1 MSSIYSIFDRGGAL
15 LLLMIALFLAIG
27 QTAGFLL
34 SMKEKRSGKQISA
47 AALHLLAGFV
57 IFVIL
62 LDGYDNVNFPTI
74 PRDSVQTGWFVFSL
88 PWLVYAAY
96 ELLSAAVLLLH
107 FRQYRRYKT
116 NTVTPDSIRRAID
129 LLPEGICVSTPD
141 GTVRLANLRMDALC
155 RELTGERLSDASRLW
170 ESAKEKGESLGER
183 FLVRLNGEVWRFS
196 REPLEAEGQ
205 RYGRTSAV
213 NVTERYRIT
222 EELREKNAHLQEIRR
237 RKKEAAELSGEMFV
251 KQEEAAARSALHNEL
266 GQVLLMG
273 RYCLEHPDS
282 TDKSVVALMTRQM
295 NRFLLGESRTPEQ
308 DDPDELSRAV
318 LLAGSIGVS
327 VEVRGE
333 TPRAGKARSLLA
345 QAIRECAANTVKHAE
360 GDRIEVILSGRSE
373 SKDLLI
379 TIRNNG
385 RPPKGPIAESGGLL
399 SLRRSAEAAGARM
412 TVESQPAFAL
422 HISFLNTSN
431 T

>member
-1 MSSIYSIFDRGGAL
+1 
-15 LLLMIALFLAIG
+15 
-27 QTAGFLL
+27 
-34 SMKEKRSGKQISA
+34 
-47 AALHLLAGFV
+47 
-57 IFVIL
+57 
-62 LDGYDNVNFPTI
+62 
-74 PRDSVQTGWFVFSL
+74 
-88 PWLVYAAY
+88 
-96 ELLSAAVLLLH
+96 
-107 FRQYRRYKT
+107 
-116 NTVTPDSIRRAID
+116 
-129 LLPEGICVSTPD
+129 
-141 GTVRLANLRMDALC
+141 
-155 RELTGERLSDASRLW
+155 
-170 ESAKEKGESLGER
+170 
-183 FLVRLNGEVWRFS
+183 
-196 REPLEAEGQ
+196 
-205 RYGRTSAV
+205 
-213 NVTERYRIT
+213 
-222 EELREKNAHLQEIRR
+222 
-237 RKKEAAELSGEMFV
+237 MFV

-333 TPRAGKARSLLA
+333 APRAGKVRSLLA

-360 GDRIEVILSGRSE
+360 GDRIFVEITEQAALAS
-373 SKDLLI
+373 I

-422 HISFLNTSN
+422 HISF
-431 T
+431 